1 MQTALVNNLRI
12 LRVKNEKLS
21 KFCLY
26 MNYDTLGGSQ
36 IYISV
41 PFLPLTKEK
50 EMNETSKD
58 STGTKKTTRI
68 YNSR

>member
-1 MQTALVNNLRI
+1 M
-12 LRVKNEKLS
+12 
-21 KFCLY
+21 
-26 MNYDTLGGSQ
+26 GGSQ

-58 STGTKKTTRI
+58 STETKKTTRI
-68 YNSR
+68 YNSRWNEQVVEQVEQLYDI